1 MDNRGL
7 FRVCTDAHTRVN
19 ANMGELLIHKN
30 EVGRYAYNNA
40 QTLSTQI
47 ERVLKRQMFGD
58 SMGGMKWLARANINT
73 PTAMKST
80 VRIQKCNVLKAAK
93 ESSDKVRT
101 TNNKVEPEIMTNTNA
116 QEEADRQN
124 NFRLSAIG
132 VKEAITPGIMQLV
145 REPITNPILRT
156 ADGTDFK
163 NVNKYRLQEL
173 MKEIIEGG
181 ERLEATNIR
190 RQFVNIAVTQ
200 FDFRKNNL
208 HKRLSVCDD
217 GRKVKKLW
225 QKNT

>member
-1 MDNRGL
+1 
-7 FRVCTDAHTRVN
+7 
-19 ANMGELLIHKN
+19 
-30 EVGRYAYNNA
+30 
-40 QTLSTQI
+40 
-47 ERVLKRQMFGD
+47 MFGD

-73 PTAMKST
+73 PTAMKYA

-93 ESSDKVRT
+93 EYSDKVRT